1 MHSIISRLS
10 ARQLPL
16 VLLAAAALLIG
27 VLLRPA
33 KINAQRNSVP
43 ASLAQVGVG
52 SPLPVYVVNDLP
64 PLLPEGFVP
73 GSTWKFTTWTLPSTL
88 TFTATVQK
96 TEGGWAALTLSSD
109 APTMSKWYYIPQ
121 MPGVWEAQ

>member
-33 KINAQRNSVP
+33 KINAQHNSVP

-96 TEGGWAALTLSSD
+96 TEGGWAQLTLSTD
-109 APTMSKWYYIPQ
+109 PPTTSKWYFIPQ